1 GVFTWRGF
9 VDIFDAAPGADLGSH
24 LALLV
29 IRSFFAYMDNPLL
42 ASFTMAMVESN
53 ERGSA
58 AGVTHLARIA
68 PFGISPTI
76 STYLI
81 QTVSLTLPC
90 SSAAGYSCS
99 MTWHSS

>member
-1 GVFTWRGF
+1 MIQQFFRDLPRDAKFLMIARG
-9 VDIFDAAPGADLGSH
+9 
-24 LALLV
+24 
-29 IRSFFAYMDNPLL
+29 IRAFAFSYSNVVHDGK
-42 ASFTMAMVESN
+42 VESN

-58 AGVTHLARIA
+58 AGVTRLARIA

-99 MTWHSS
+99 MRWHSS